1 MGFCYYSTNITQMK
15 KFKYFGLAFGLL
27 GVILTLTLFS
37 VVNPFA
43 SNNAGD
49 YQIIQKANGELLVQD
64 QPKKWYW
71 AGLFSKVTTYPRN
84 LTVQVGPDAKK
95 SPDTDYWEAVHT
107 ATFAGGDQA
116 QAGHTV
122 KWNLPTSD
130 EKRIDLHEE
139 YTSPSDLMTTTLVQY
154 QKETFNYSTQRMES
168 ESHYSGGNAKLK
180 SYFDDQLRNGHVL
193 TKSYVDTQIDALTGE
208 SKSVIVV
215 EPELDAQGLIV
226 RNTSDI
232 QKYGIIPTFS
242 SIDHVDYDPRIKQ
255 KLQDKIDA
263 AADKA
268 TAKERLITA
277 QQEAETAKVEGQK
290 LIEETR
296 AQELAIKEKAV
307 IEAQREKE
315 VAGQRLEQAKLDA
328 AAELAMKKAQA
339 EGDKLKVAAGLTPRE
354 KAEIEKATA
363 IGVAAELAKT
373 NFPETMI
380 FGGGG
385 NGDSSPLEALGF
397 EAMYNL
403 TQKMSNDKGN

>member
-1 MGFCYYSTNITQMK
+1 MFISIINQKCCVMKNQMSIKLAMGVSGFVVITAL
-15 KFKYFGLAFGLL
+15 FLL
-27 GVILTLTLFS
+27 I
-37 VVNPFA
+37 NPFA

-49 YQIIQKANGELLVQD
+49 YQIIQKMSGELVVQD
-64 QPKKWYW
+64 QPQKWYW
-71 AGLFSKVTTYPRN
+71 AGFFSEVTTYPRN
-84 LTVQVGPDAKK
+84 LTIQVGPKSK
-95 SPDTDYWEAVHT
+95 RSPDTDYWEVSHT

-116 QAGHTV
+116 EAGHTV
-122 KWNLPTSD
+122 KWNLPTSND
-130 EKRIDLHEE
+130 KRIELHEE
-139 YTSPSDLMTTTLVQY
+139 YTSYRNLMTTTLVQY

-193 TKSYVDTQIDALTGE
+193 TKSYVDTKLDSLTGE
-208 SKSVIVV
+208 AKSIIVV
-215 EPELDAQGLIV
+215 EPEFDPQGKIQ

-242 SIDHVDYDPRIKQ
+242 SIDYVDYDPRIKQ

-277 QQEAETAKVEGQK
+277 QQEAEAAKVEGQK

-296 AQELAIKEKAV
+296 AKELAIKEQAV
-307 IEAQREKE
+307 IQAQKEKE
-315 VAGQRLEQAKLDA
+315 VARQRLEQAKLDA
-328 AAELAMKKAQA
+328 AAELALKKAQA
-339 EGDKLKVAAGLTPRE
+339 EGDKLKVAAGLTPKE

-373 NFPETMI
+373 KFPQTMI
-380 FGGGG
+380 FGGGQG
-385 NGDSSPLEALGF
+385 ETSPMEALGF
-397 EAMYNL
+397 EAMYKL
-403 TQKMSNDKGN
+403 TKEMSNPDK

>member
-1 MGFCYYSTNITQMK
+1 MK
-15 KFKYFGLAFGLL
+15 ENTKIKLIVAGLTFF
-27 GVILTLTLFS
+27 VITLFFFT
-37 VVNPFA
+37 VNPFA
-43 SNNAGD
+43 SNDAGD
-49 YQIIQKANGELLVQD
+49 YQIIQKASGDLLVQD

-71 AGLFSKVTTYPRN
+71 AGFFSKVTTYPRN
-84 LTVQVGPDAKK
+84 LTVQVGPTSKK
-95 SPDTDYWEAVHT
+95 SPDTDYWEDIHT
-107 ATFAGGDQA
+107 ATFAGGDKA
-116 QAGHTV
+116 KAGHTV

-130 EKRIDLHEE
+130 EKRVALHEE
-139 YTSPSDLMTTTLVQY
+139 YTSYQNLMTTTLVQY
-154 QKETFNYSTQRMES
+154 QKETFNYSAQRMES

-193 TKSYVDTQIDALTGE
+193 TKSFVDTKIDSMTGE

-215 EPELDAQGLIV
+215 EPELDSTGAIV

-242 SIDHVDYDPRIKQ
+242 SIDFVDYDPRIQQ

-296 AQELAIKEKAV
+296 AKELAGKEKAV
-307 IEAQREKE
+307 IQAEKE
-315 VAGQRLEQAKLDA
+315 RAVAEKRLEQAKLDA

-354 KAEIEKATA
+354 KAELEKETA

-373 NFPETMI
+373 KFPETMI

-385 NGDSSPLEALGF
+385 QDGSTPLEALGF

-403 TQKMSNDKGN
+403 TKKMSDGN

>member
-1 MGFCYYSTNITQMK
+1 MK
-15 KFKYFGLAFGLL
+15 SFKYLSIIGFSLL
-27 GVILTLTLFS
+27 GTVLLVAIVL
-37 VVNPFA
+37 VNPFA

-49 YQIIQKANGELLVQD
+49 YQIIQKANGHLLVQD
-64 QPKKWYW
+64 QPKKWYF
-71 AGLFSKVTTYPRN
+71 AGFFSTVTTYPRN
-84 LTVQVGPDAKK
+84 VTVQVGPESKK
-95 SPDTDYWEAVHT
+95 SPDTDYWESNHT

-122 KWNLPTSD
+122 KWNLPTSND
-130 EKRIDLHEE
+130 KRIELHEE
-139 YTSPSDLMTTTLVQY
+139 YTSYSNLMTTTLVQY

-193 TKSYVDTQIDALTGE
+193 TKSYVSTKIDTVTGE
-208 SKSVIVV
+208 SKSVIIV
-215 EPELDAQGLIV
+215 EPELKSDGGIV

-242 SIDHVDYDPRIKQ
+242 SIDYVDYDPRIKQ

-268 TAKERLITA
+268 TSKERLITA
-277 QQEAETAKVEGQK
+277 QQETETAKAEGQK

-296 AQELAIKEKAV
+296 ARELAIKEKAV

-315 VAGQRLEQAKLDA
+315 VAVQRLEQARLDA
-328 AAELAMKKAQA
+328 AAELAIKTAQA

-354 KAEIEKATA
+354 KATIDKETA

-380 FGGGG
+380 LSGGSGG
-385 NGDSSPLEALGF
+385 NSSPLEALGF

-403 TQKMSNDKGN
+403 TNKISKSNDK

>member
-1 MGFCYYSTNITQMK
+1 MKNQMSIKLAMGVSGFVVITAL
-15 KFKYFGLAFGLL
+15 FLL
-27 GVILTLTLFS
+27 I
-37 VVNPFA
+37 NPFA

-49 YQIIQKANGELLVQD
+49 YQIIQKMSGELVVQD
-64 QPKKWYW
+64 QPQKWYW
-71 AGLFSKVTTYPRN
+71 AGFFSEVTTYPRN
-84 LTVQVGPDAKK
+84 LTIQVGPKSK
-95 SPDTDYWEAVHT
+95 RSPDTDYWEVSHT

-116 QAGHTV
+116 EAGHTV
-122 KWNLPTSD
+122 KWNLPTSND
-130 EKRIDLHEE
+130 KRIELHEE
-139 YTSPSDLMTTTLVQY
+139 YTSYRNLMTTTLVQY

-193 TKSYVDTQIDALTGE
+193 TKSYVDTKLDSLTGE
-208 SKSVIVV
+208 AKSIIVV
-215 EPELDAQGLIV
+215 EPEFDPQGKIQ

-242 SIDHVDYDPRIKQ
+242 SIDYVDYDPRIKQ

-277 QQEAETAKVEGQK
+277 QQEAEAAKVEGQK

-296 AQELAIKEKAV
+296 AKELAIKEQAV
-307 IEAQREKE
+307 IQAQKEKE
-315 VAGQRLEQAKLDA
+315 VARQRLEQAKLDA
-328 AAELAMKKAQA
+328 AAELALKKAQA
-339 EGDKLKVAAGLTPRE
+339 EGDKLKVAAGLTPKE

-373 NFPETMI
+373 KFPQTMI
-380 FGGGG
+380 FGGGQG
-385 NGDSSPLEALGF
+385 ETSPMEALGF
-397 EAMYNL
+397 EAMYKL
-403 TQKMSNDKGN
+403 TKEMSNPDK

>member
-1 MGFCYYSTNITQMK
+1 MK
-15 KFKYFGLAFGLL
+15 NLKYFYFVLIGIGLI
-27 GVILTLTLFS
+27 VILGLFATI
-37 VVNPFA
+37 NPFE

-49 YQIIQKANGELLVQD
+49 YQIIQKTNGELLVQD

-71 AGLFSKVTTYPRN
+71 AGFFSEVTTYPRN
-84 LTVQVGPDAKK
+84 LTIQVGPESKK
-95 SPDTDYWEAVHT
+95 SPDTDYWEVIHT

-116 QAGHTV
+116 NAGHTV
-122 KWNLPTSD
+122 KWNLPTSSD
-130 EKRIDLHEE
+130 RRIDLHEE
-139 YTSPSDLMTTTLVQY
+139 YTSYRNLMTTTLVQY

-193 TKSYVDTQIDALTGE
+193 TTSYVDTQVDSLTGE
-208 SKSVIVV
+208 SKSVIIV
-215 EPELDAQGLIV
+215 EPELNINGEIV

-242 SIDHVDYDPRIKQ
+242 SIDYVDYDPRIKQ

-290 LIEETR
+290 LIEQTR

-307 IEAQREKE
+307 IEAQKEKE
-315 VAGQRLEQAKLDA
+315 VAAQRLEQAKLDA
-328 AAELAMKKAQA
+328 AAELELKKAQA

-354 KAEIEKATA
+354 KAIIEKEMA

-373 NFPETMI
+373 QFPETMI

-385 NGDSSPLEALGF
+385 NEGTSPMEALGF

-403 TQKMSNDKGN
+403 TQKMTDGDGGN